1 MENNF
6 YYRYFLFINYSAN
19 RMVNVTFLNFAELIK
34 SEEEGRFM
42 NSQMT
47 FYFHQLD
54 DIFSELMGNDVGW
67 VFDELSLDE
76 LAEIPA
82 EQLEDD
88 YIKYCIDEEGFIKF
102 KIP

>member
-1 MENNF
+1 
-6 YYRYFLFINYSAN
+6 
-19 RMVNVTFLNFAELIK
+19 
-34 SEEEGRFM
+34 
-42 NSQMT
+42 
-47 FYFHQLD
+47 
-54 DIFSELMGNDVGW
+54 MGNDVGW

-88 YIKYCIDEEGFIKF
+88 YIKYCVDDEGFIKF